1 MEYIQTNLANGRRE
15 QTLLSKLTL
24 HYITRISDEEMD
36 LQTKTKNRQ
45 IKTPRYNYYRVDNE
59 IKLSTAATRTTIDRR
74 YKSCY
79 LYSASL
85 RGCGLKTRMREA
97 KHDKIIKR

>member
-36 LQTKTKNRQ
+36 LQTKTKIAKSKRHVT
-45 IKTPRYNYYRVDNE
+45 IITE
-59 IKLSTAATRTTIDRR
+59 LTT
-74 YKSCY
+74 KSNFQQ
-79 LYSASL
+79 LQP
-85 RGCGLKTRMREA
+85 EQP
-97 KHDKIIKR
+97 